1 MDSQKRM
8 LIALGLSFALMLA
21 YLTFFAPKGPPSQPA
36 PPPAEKAGQAERA
49 PTPAPIQVP
58 AATPQ
63 AGIGQV
69 PMREVE
75 RDFSLVHYR
84 IASRGGG
91 LLRAE
96 LQDPK
101 NREQL
106 HLSFREGLSQLFA
119 KKEPPR
125 PQVDMAIP
133 VPGQPL
139 PLAVSIAGS
148 QPLSEFLDYDIE
160 STGDRRARMVAS
172 QSGWEVSKVIEWSP
186 DGLAFSY
193 SIAVKNVGSQ
203 PSSGELGVHY
213 LRAVNPALEE
223 KASFFGGVGNQSAAE
238 CRVGDDLRKALPDDK
253 PPAEYRGPINFF
265 GIDQQYF
272 LGALFPLEG
281 PREGRCTTTATPT
294 VRSVVA
300 HFPIEVMPGQTV
312 VQRFGAYVGPKEMDA
327 LTSAPAHVPGTGVSA
342 AATPHLEKTVDFGI
356 WAFICNVL
364 LVPLKF
370 FNRVFGNW
378 GVAIIGLTFVV
389 KVALMPLTH
398 KAMVSGEAMKKLQ
411 PRIEEIRR
419 KYAQDKERQNLET
432 MKLYQEAKV
441 NPLGGCLPML
451 VQMPVW
457 IALFTTLR
465 NSYEIYGEPFVR
477 PIWDLTYKDPTYILP
492 ILLCVTMIVT
502 QKLQPQMMDA
512 AQARVMTY
520 VMPVFFTAI
529 ILNYPAGLSLY
540 ILTNNILSI
549 AQQYGL
555 KKYMEKRGI
564 SEKLARR
571 EPPKRERKEKDRK
584 EKKDERQGSSL
595 NGRRASR

>member
-1 MDSQKRM
+1 
-8 LIALGLSFALMLA
+8 
-21 YLTFFAPKGPPSQPA
+21 
-36 PPPAEKAGQAERA
+36 
-49 PTPAPIQVP
+49 
-58 AATPQ
+58 
-63 AGIGQV
+63 
-69 PMREVE
+69 
-75 RDFSLVHYR
+75 
-84 IASRGGG
+84 GG

-101 NREQL
+101 NREQV
-106 HLSFREGLSQLFA
+106 HLSFRDGLTQMFTG
-119 KKEPPR
+119 KEPFR
-125 PQVDMAIP
+125 PQVDMATP

-148 QPLSEFLDYDIE
+148 QPHSESLDYNIE
-160 STGDRRARMVAS
+160 STGDRQVSMVGS
-172 QSGWEVSKVIEWSP
+172 QSGWEVSKAIEWSP
-186 DGLAFSY
+186 DGLYFSY

-203 PSSGELGVHY
+203 PASGELGVHY

-223 KASFFGGVGNQSAAE
+223 KPSFFGGVGNLSAAE

-253 PPAEYRGPINFF
+253 PPADYRGPINFF
-265 GIDQQYF
+265 GVDQQYF

-281 PREGRCTTTATPT
+281 SREGRCTTSATPT
-294 VRSVVA
+294 MRSVVA

-327 LTSAPAHVPGTGVSA
+327 LTSAPTHVPGTVSA
-342 AATPHLEKTVDFGI
+342 AAAPHLEKTVDFGI
-356 WAFICNVL
+356 WAFICNIL
-364 LVPLKF
+364 LFFLKF
-370 FNRVFGNW
+370 FYRVFGNW

-465 NSYEIYGEPFVR
+465 NSYEIYGEPFIR
-477 PIWDLTYKDPTYILP
+477 PFWVDLTYKDPTYILP
-492 ILLCVTMIVT
+492 LLLCVTMIVT

-520 VMPVFFTAI
+520 VMPVFFSAI

-555 KKYMEKRGI
+555 KKYLEKRSSSQKI
-564 SEKLARR
+564 ESR
-571 EPPKRERKEKDRK
+571 EQPKRERKEKDRK
-584 EKKDERQGSSL
+584 EKKDERQKSSL
-595 NGRRASR
+595 DGRRASR

>member
-1 MDSQKRM
+1 
-8 LIALGLSFALMLA
+8 
-21 YLTFFAPKGPPSQPA
+21 
-36 PPPAEKAGQAERA
+36 
-49 PTPAPIQVP
+49 
-58 AATPQ
+58 
-63 AGIGQV
+63 
-69 PMREVE
+69 
-75 RDFSLVHYR
+75 
-84 IASRGGG
+84 
-91 LLRAE
+91 
-96 LQDPK
+96 
-101 NREQL
+101 
-106 HLSFREGLSQLFA
+106 
-119 KKEPPR
+119 
-125 PQVDMAIP
+125 
-133 VPGQPL
+133 
-139 PLAVSIAGS
+139 
-148 QPLSEFLDYDIE
+148 
-160 STGDRRARMVAS
+160 
-172 QSGWEVSKVIEWSP
+172 
-186 DGLAFSY
+186 
-193 SIAVKNVGSQ
+193 
-203 PSSGELGVHY
+203 LGVHY

-223 KASFFGGVGNQSAAE
+223 KGGFFGGGGNLSAAE

-265 GIDQQYF
+265 GVDQQYF

-300 HFPIEVMPGQTV
+300 HFPIQVMPGQTV

-327 LTSAPAHVPGTGVSA
+327 LTSAPAHVPGAVASE
-342 AATPHLEKTVDFGI
+342 AATAHLEKTVDFGI

-364 LVPLKF
+364 LFFLKF
-370 FNRVFGNW
+370 FYRVFGNW

-457 IALFTTLR
+457 IALFKTLS
-465 NSYEIYGEPFVR
+465 NSYEIYGEPFIR
-477 PIWDLTYKDPTYILP
+477 PIWVDLTYKDPTYILP
-492 ILLCVTMIVT
+492 LLLCVTMIVT

-555 KKYMEKRGI
+555 KKYLEKRGI
-564 SEKLARR
+564 SQKIESR
-571 EPPKRERKEKDRK
+571 EQPKRERKAKDRK

>member
-8 LIALGLSFALMLA
+8 LIALGLSFALTLA
-21 YLTFFAPKGPPSQPA
+21 YMTFFAPKGPPSQPA
-36 PPPAEKAGQAERA
+36 PPPAEKAGQVERA

-58 AATPQ
+58 SAPAP
-63 AGIGQV
+63 AGTGQV

-96 LQDPK
+96 LQDRK
-101 NREQL
+101 NREQV
-106 HLSFREGLSQLFA
+106 HLSFRDGLSQLFA
-119 KKEPPR
+119 TKEPFR

-133 VPGQPL
+133 APGQPL

-160 STGDRRARMVAS
+160 STSDWQVRMVAS

-186 DGLAFSY
+186 DGLDFSY

-203 PSSGELGVHY
+203 PASGELGVHY

-223 KASFFGGVGNQSAAE
+223 KPSFFGGVGNLSAAE
-238 CRVGDDLRKALPDDK
+238 CRVGDDLRKAVPDDK

-265 GIDQQYF
+265 GVDQQYF

-327 LTSAPAHVPGTGVSA
+327 LTIAPSRVPGAGVSA

-364 LVPLKF
+364 LFPLKF

-492 ILLCVTMIVT
+492 VLLCVTMIVT